1 MWQRIQTL
9 YLAIATALVAALFF
23 SLKAVIPAGDGG
35 FSEEIKYTAYIPYL
49 ILLIVITA
57 LNVLALTS
65 YRFRVFQMRTAVL
78 AALITL
84 ALQVWL
90 AVDYFT
96 TSGTYVFRFTA
107 IFPLIAVI
115 FDFLAVRGIASD
127 IMVAESVN
135 RLRTR
140 KKNHKR

>member
-9 YLAIATALVAALFF
+9 YLAIATALVAVLFF

-35 FSEEIKYTAYIPYL
+35 FLEEIKYTAYIPYL

-57 LNVLALTS
+57 LDVLALTS